1 MPRNRL
7 QPNKIVWN
15 AVQTSHDL
23 TEILIY
29 DEIADKQSYDWWTD
43 ERGTEVTP
51 KLFREELSKVTTPK
65 VCIRINSGGGD
76 VFAAESIRTAILE
89 KRQEGKQITCKIDGF
104 CGSAAVGIAA
114 ACESIAISASSY
126 LMVHDPAVFAYGYFS
141 IQDFERGLEMLNK
154 VKQGI
159 INAYAK
165 KTGKDKQEI
174 SDQMSKETWFTGDE
188 AVENG
193 YCDELMFE
201 NIEEDSP
208 IQNVVNSAFDISM
221 YKNAPKSL
229 LNRHAASNNGG
240 FTNTAKPKNQKESAK
255 NMPDINTIEQL
266 KREYPDLVNQIEKD
280 AKAAERKRIQ
290 DIEDVVIP
298 GFEEVA
304 NKAKFESPVEASE
317 VAMKIIAEQK
327 KQGTNYLNSREKDVK
342 NSGIDG
348 VQVDGHEGGERKAG
362 PDPFDAA
369 IDKLFPASK

>member
-7 QPNKIVWN
+7 LNSKIVWN

-43 ERGTEVTP
+43 EQGTEVTP
-51 KLFREELSKVTTPK
+51 KSFREEIDKVTTPK
-65 VCIRINSGGGD
+65 LCIRINSGGGD
-76 VFAAESIRTAILE
+76 VFAAEAIRTAILE
-89 KRQEGKQITCKIDGF
+89 KRQGGKEITCKIDGF
-104 CGSAAVGIAA
+104 CGSAAVGIAL
-114 ACESIAISASSY
+114 ACKSVAISASSF
-126 LMVHDPAVFAYGYFS
+126 LMVHDPAVFARGYLS

-174 SDQMSKETWFTGDE
+174 SEHMSKETWFTGDE

-201 NIEEDSP
+201 NMEDDDP
-208 IQNVVNSAFDISM
+208 VQNVVNSVLDISL

-229 LNRHAASNNGG
+229 LDRHANSASSG
-240 FTNTAKPKNQKESAK
+240 FTNTATPENKKESAK
-255 NMPDINTIEQL
+255 NMPDINTVEQL
-266 KREYPDLVNQIEKD
+266 KREYPDLVNQIEKS

-290 DIEDVVIP
+290 DIEDVMIP

-304 NKAKFESPVEASE
+304 NAAKFENPVEASE

-327 KQGTNYLNSREKDVK
+327 KQGTNYLNNRDQDLK
-342 NSGIDG
+342 NSGIRD
-348 VQVDGHEGGERKAG
+348 VQVDGHEGGERNTG
-362 PDPFDAA
+362 PDPFNAA
-369 IDKLFPASK
+369 IDKLFPVSK

>member
-7 QPNKIVWN
+7 SINKIVWN
-15 AVQTSHDL
+15 VVQTSADL

-51 KLFREELSKVTTPK
+51 RAFREELGKVTTSQ

-76 VFAAESIRTAILE
+76 VFAAEAIRTAIME
-89 KRQEGKQITCKIDGF
+89 KRQESKQITCKIDGF

-126 LMVHDPAVFAYGYFS
+126 LMIHDPSVFAFGYLN
-141 IQDFERGLEMLNK
+141 IQDFERGLEMLQK
-154 VKQGI
+154 IKQGI
-159 INAYAK
+159 VNAYAK

-174 SDQMSKETWFTGDE
+174 SEHMTKETWFTGDE

-201 NIEEDSP
+201 GIEEAAASV
-208 IQNVVNSAFDISM
+208 QNVVNSGEFEISM
-221 YKNAPKSL
+221 YRNIPKSL
-229 LNRHAASNNGG
+229 LNRHNAREKGG
-240 FTNTAKPKNQKESAK
+240 FTNTTKTQKESAK
-255 NMPDINTIEQL
+255 SMPDISTVDQL
-266 KREYPDLVNQIEKD
+266 KREFPDLVNQIEKE

-290 DIEDVVIP
+290 DIEEVMIP
-298 GFEEVA
+298 GFENVA
-304 NKAKFESPVEASE
+304 NEAKFEKPAEASE

-327 KQGTNYLNSREKDVK
+327 KQGSNYLNNREKDVK

-348 VQVDGHEGGERKAG
+348 VEVEGHEGGEGKAG
-362 PDPFDAA
+362 SNPFDAA